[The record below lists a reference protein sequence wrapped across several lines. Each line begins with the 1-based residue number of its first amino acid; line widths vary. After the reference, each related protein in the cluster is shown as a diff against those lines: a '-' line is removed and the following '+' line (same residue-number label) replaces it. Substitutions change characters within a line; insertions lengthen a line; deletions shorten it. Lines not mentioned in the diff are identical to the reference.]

1 MLDPRKPGFAQFPG
15 ARLHGLLVLDA
26 IQSFAGEALRKITG
40 LAVQRLH
47 SGASARLAKEAGL
60 VRVIKSRLRAKE
72 RAANNAA
79 VESRQPAAQPD
90 GPESEIAKR
99 QVPIAGALHCPR
111 GQQDQPEHRLGD
123 FLLRPN
129 LLRDLP
135 DHRQPGAETVIA
147 LRLVKGIEQVRLLD
161 APEF

>member
-60 VRVIKSRLRAKE
+60 VRVIKSRLRAEE

-99 QVPIAGALHCPR
+99 QVPIAGALHFAR
-111 GQQDQPEHRLGD
+111 GPQDQPEHP
-123 FLLRPN
+123 LRRIVP
-129 LLRDLP
+129 P
-135 DHRQPGAETVIA
+135 HTA
-147 LRLVKGIEQVRLLD
+147 
-161 APEF
+161 